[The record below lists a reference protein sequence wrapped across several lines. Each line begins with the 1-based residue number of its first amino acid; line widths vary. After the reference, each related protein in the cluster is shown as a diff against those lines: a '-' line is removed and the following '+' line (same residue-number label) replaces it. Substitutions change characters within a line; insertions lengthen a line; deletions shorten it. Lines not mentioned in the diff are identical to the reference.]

1 MEVRYIL
8 AMGYYLSGALD
19 DGLRA
24 KIDVLWPPAPAD
36 AANSPSRKFN
46 WRFRE
51 TSMLVWFLANARTAT
66 AAASLKEVNPP
77 ASPEAGRTA
86 AIVGAQLIDG
96 RGGPPVPDATVLV
109 RGGRI
114 VAVG

>member
-24 KIDVLWPPAPAD
+24 KIDVLWPPLMAD

-51 TSMLVWFLANARTAT
+51 TSMLVWFLANARTAP
-66 AAASLKEVNPP
+66 AAASTSPKEVNPP
-77 ASPEAGRTA
+77 ATPDPGRTA

-96 RGGPPVPDATVLV
+96 RGGPPVPDATVV
-109 RGGRI
+109 VCGGRI
-114 VAVG
+114 